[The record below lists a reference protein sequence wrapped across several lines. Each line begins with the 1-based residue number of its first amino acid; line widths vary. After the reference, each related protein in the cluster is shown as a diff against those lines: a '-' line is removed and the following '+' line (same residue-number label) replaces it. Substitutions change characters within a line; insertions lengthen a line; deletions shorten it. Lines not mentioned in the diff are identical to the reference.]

1 MELWERLLS
10 EDEVT
15 AGKAIDEFIRSLE
28 TNKHKEF
35 AQVAKCYYL
44 GEHDIKN
51 KRIFFLDDHNNLVED
66 KVSSNIKISHPFFM
80 EITDQ
85 KVQFMLSNGVRFL
98 VEDEK
103 QQEAL
108 DSYTDEDFQ
117 LFMNKMVEGVSVKG
131 VEFAYASTRAEDR
144 ISFQV
149 SDYLQTETILD
160 DELNEVAVLRYFEKE
175 TLKNKKYE
183 ITKFAEVYTEENV
196 TYFIKKEKDRHYYH
210 NPSVE
215 INPRPHIVAVDN
227 DGQLLSRNYGEIPF
241 YRLSNNLNETSDLSP
256 IKDLIDDYDLMS
268 SFLSN
273 NLQDY
278 DKPIMVVSGYQGDNT
293 SELKRK
299 IMSTGVVRVG
309 APNTGGTVDLK
320 TYRIPYE
327 ARKAKM
333 EMDKESIY
341 KFGMAF
347 DSSQVGDG
355 NTTNIVIKSRYSL
368 LELKANKLEP
378 RVKAMLKW
386 CLQLILEDIER
397 LSGIV
402 IDIDD
407 VEIEMQRVMM
417 FNELENAEIELR
429 EAQKQQTLVSTLSIA
444 AGFLD
449 MDTLIMK
456 LAEVLDVDY
465 EDVINNLDE
474 LPRLPEGDVD
484 GATE

>member
-10 EDEVT
+10 EDEET

-35 AQVAKCYYL
+35 AQVAKRYYL

-51 KRIFFLDDHNNLVED
+51 KRIFFLDEHNNLVED
-66 KVSSNIKISHPFFM
+66 NISSNIKISHPFFM

-98 VEDEK
+98 VEDER
-103 QQEAL
+103 QQEML

-131 VEFAYASTRAEDR
+131 VEFAYASTRVEDR
-144 ISFQV
+144 ISFQT

-175 TLKNKKYE
+175 TLKEKKYE
-183 ITKFAEVYTEENV
+183 VTKFAEVYTEENV
-196 TYFIKKEKDRHYYH
+196 TYFIKKEKDRHYYY

-215 INPRPHIVAVDN
+215 MNPRPHIVAVDN

-378 RVKAMLKW
+378 RVMAMLKW
-386 CLQLILEDIER
+386 CLELILQDIER
-397 LSGIV
+397 VSGTV

-407 VEIEMQRVMM
+407 IEIEMERVMM
-417 FNELENAEIELR
+417 FNELENAEIALR

-449 MDTLIMK
+449 METLVMK
-456 LAEVLDVDY
+456 LAEVLDVEY
-465 EDVINNLDE
+465 EDIINNLDE